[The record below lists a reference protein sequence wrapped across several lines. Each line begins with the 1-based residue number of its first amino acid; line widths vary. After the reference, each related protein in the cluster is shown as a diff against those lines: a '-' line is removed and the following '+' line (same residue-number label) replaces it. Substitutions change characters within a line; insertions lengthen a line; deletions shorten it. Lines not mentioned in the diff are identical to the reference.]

1 MKTIIANKSW
11 FHESDLRLDA
21 SFHLGETNR
30 IKHHFKHSPYAFTVL
45 SKQADD
51 VFSGNIFRRIYV
63 KDESRGL
70 PYLTGSDI
78 IKSDI
83 DSGKYI
89 SRKQA
94 INLQRLILKEGWI
107 LVTCSGTLGNVVYT
121 NKLFEGRIG
130 THDLIRIIP
139 NNKDIKSGFLYAY
152 LVSRFGHA
160 LLTQSS
166 YGGVVKHIEPHHIK
180 NLPVPIFPPEIQQQ
194 IHNLIIQSAE
204 LRVEAN
210 RLLEEV
216 ESIMFTFL
224 GITSVRYGKYRV
236 SSRNINEIFKS
247 FQKRIDAPAFIN
259 EGVNLIDD
267 LKSKGYAFKSLKD
280 CEAKVTR
287 PGIFKRVYVKN
298 NGYPYI
304 KGSELSLNNPFANCV
319 YLSKSRTPFLNELK
333 LRNNQI
339 LITCAGSVGD
349 VRLITKEFEDL
360 HAIGSQDIIRIDC
373 KEDGLLAANYIYA
386 YLRLPFVYE
395 YIQSL
400 KYGSV
405 IERIEPFHVDLIPIL
420 IPTDELFIRV
430 SEKIARYKENLYSA
444 FCKESQAI
452 QLVEKEIDQWQN

>member
-1 MKTIIANKSW
+1 MKTIISKKS
-11 FHESDLRLDA
+11 FLSESDLRLDA
-21 SFHLGETNR
+21 AYHLSEGQLILSAFKKAKIKTESLRKVTER
-30 IKHHFKHSPYAFTVL
+30 IFYGGRS
-45 SKQADD
+45 
-51 VFSGNIFRRIYV
+51 RRVYV
-63 KDESRGL
+63 NNPKYGL
-70 PYLTGSDI
+70 PFIKGADI
-78 IKSDI
+78 IKADFS
-83 DSGKYI
+83 SLKTI
-89 SRKQA
+89 SKKRTY
-94 INLQRLILKEGWI
+94 NLNEYFLEEGWTLI
-107 LVTCSGTLGNVVYT
+107 TRSGTI
-121 NKLFEGRIG
+121 GR
-130 THDLIRIIP
+130 TAFV
-139 NNKDIKSGFLYAY
+139 NKDFIGKAASDDIIRVIPKSLPAGFLYAF
-152 LVSRFGHA
+152 LSSKPGQA
-160 LLTQSS
+160 LLTHGT
-166 YGGVVKHIEPHHIK
+166 YGAVIQHIEPEHIE
-180 NLPVPIFPPEIQQQ
+180 NIPVPIFPPEIQQQ